1 MGSKTGKKPKVDP
14 ADKRASELESPV
26 PCVQLGR
33 GSFVLRDVANHTEA
47 DQRVMVRS
55 KMTQTVR
62 RKTRIEKLR
71 DRGVISPEHAK
82 ACEWYAE
89 AHEHG
94 YATIGCTSNYSGMS
108 GHGFGPKDHFA
119 RQRFQ
124 VEARA
129 DYIWARNGIP
139 SWALPLFERVV
150 LNGANLDE
158 ASEDI
163 YAGWSKAKRV
173 GCASVSFREAANALV
188 ARIER
193 VTAEA
198 A

>member
-1 MGSKTGKKPKVDP
+1 MARPPRIKKARVDP
-14 ADKRASELESPV
+14 VRRRAREIDMPEAQV
-26 PCVQLGR
+26 IR
-33 GSFVLRDVANHTEA
+33 GGFVLHDVANRSTA
-47 DQRVMVRS
+47 DQRDMVS
-55 KMTQTVR
+55 TKKTQTVK

-71 DRGVISPEHAK
+71 DRGVIGPEHAR
-82 ACEWYAE
+82 ACEWYAA

-94 YATIGCTSNYSGMS
+94 YATIGCTANYSGMS

-139 SWALPLFERVV
+139 SMLLPLFERVV

-173 GCASVSFREAANALV
+173 GCASIAFKEAADALV

-193 VTAEA
+193 VVSEA